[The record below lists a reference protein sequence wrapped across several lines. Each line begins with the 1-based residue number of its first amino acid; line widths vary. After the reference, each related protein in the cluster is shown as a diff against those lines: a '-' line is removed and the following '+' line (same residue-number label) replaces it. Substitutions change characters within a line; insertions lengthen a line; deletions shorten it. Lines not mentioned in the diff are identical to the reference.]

1 MALPPSFLA
10 VLRSQAGSGAEYPDD
25 ATPSLLAGASAD
37 GDAEGESSES
47 FDFVV
52 VGAGAAGAAVA
63 ARLAAHRPDWKVLV
77 MEAGGDA
84 PIEAEVPGLWFRLW
98 TEQLIWTYRSEPRED
113 AFQVRAASSVRRHSI
128 YLTKLRNCRDK
139 GVVMT
144 QFCQNP
150 GTIMSG
156 GVCGVRY

>member
-10 VLRSQAGSGAEYPDD
+10 ALRSQAGPGADYPDD

-37 GDAEGESSES
+37 GDAEGER

-113 AFQVRAASSVRRHSI
+113 AFQVR
-128 YLTKLRNCRDK
+128 
-139 GVVMT
+139 GVSQST
-144 QFCQNP
+144 
-150 GTIMSG
+150 
-156 GVCGVRY
+156 